1 MKIQN
6 YVVSIILAA
15 GLTSSSAVLL
25 VDLTFQSAFA
35 QMDVQPDTGGPPD
48 PYGLTSPSGF
58 NVTGGNVTS
67 ENMTGAEE
75 GIPTANTTGIDPCA
89 ATFTC

>member
-25 VDLTFQSAFA
+25 GDLTFQSAFA
-35 QMDVQPDTGGPPD
+35 QMVP
-48 PYGLTSPSGF
+48 LANPSGS

-75 GIPTANTTGIDPCA
+75 GIPTANTTGEEVTHTGAMP
-89 ATFTC
+89 